1 MDNTHPLQQNIRYL
15 KGVGEKRAQ
24 LFEKVDVH
32 TIGDLLSF
40 YPFRYVDYSAPFSI
54 AEAPFDTPCV
64 VEATVLS
71 KGSPIRI
78 SGGRSMIKVVC
89 GDETSTLTV
98 TFFNNPYGANA
109 LEIGIDYLFYG
120 KFTGPFHARETIA
133 PSFLR
138 ADGDTPLV
146 PVYHLTDGLS
156 SKYIA
161 TCMKNAFEMVDLD
174 AVVDPLPPAI
184 LQKYKLPAYTTALQN
199 IHFPQNL
206 QQAEEARHR
215 FIFEELLL
223 LQLGLLQLRGRERHE
238 VSTPIKLV
246 NLSTFFEA
254 LPFTPTTAQRRATEE
269 IISDMTKPVP
279 MNRLLQGDVGSGK
292 TLVAAAAMFATAKNG
307 MQSALMA
314 PTELLAQQHAETFTK
329 LLAPYNITVALLTG
343 SVKGKARKTTLH
355 AIESGAAQVIIGTH
369 ALISEDVVFHKL
381 AFTVTD
387 EQHRFGVRQRGALAA
402 KGEHPHLLVMSATP
416 IPRTLGLIIFG
427 DLDISVLDEMPPGRT
442 PVKTY
447 RVDTG
452 KRTRMFGF
460 IADHVKQGRQAYIIC
475 PVIEE
480 GVTELQA
487 VTTYYEEVAKP
498 LLPNAQVGLLHG
510 RMKAQDKAAVM
521 QRFAKGEIDVLCST
535 TVIEVGVDVP
545 NATIMVIENA
555 ERFGLSALHQLRGRV
570 GRGAEE
576 SFCFLVSDHTG
587 QQVRERLAVI
597 TSTNDGF
604 QIAKYDLE
612 TRGPG
617 DFFGKRQHGLPSLKV
632 ADLLTD
638 AAILSQ
644 TQEEASAI
652 TEVDPDL
659 TSPNH
664 AGLKEAVQVLF
675 GKNDH
680 VLN

>member
-1 MDNTHPLQQNIRYL
+1 MDNAHPLQQNIRYL

-40 YPFRYVDYSAPFSI
+40 YPFRYVDYSAPFAI
-54 AEAPFDTPCV
+54 AESPFDTPCV
-64 VEATVLS
+64 VQATVLS
-71 KGSPIRI
+71 KGAPIRI

-89 GDETSTLTV
+89 GDEMSTLTV

-109 LEIGIDYLFYG
+109 LEIGTDYLFYG

-138 ADGDTPLV
+138 VDGDTPLV

-161 TCMKNAFEMVDLD
+161 TCIKNAFDMVDLTT
-174 AVVDPLPPAI
+174 VPDPLPLSM
-184 LQKYKLPAYTTALQN
+184 LQKYNLPAYTTALHN

-206 QQAEEARHR
+206 QQAEEARSR

-223 LQLGLLQLRGRERHE
+223 LQLGLLQLRGRERNE
-238 VSTPIKLV
+238 SSTPIKPV
-246 NLSTFFEA
+246 NLATFFEA
-254 LPFTPTTAQRRATEE
+254 LPFTPTKAQKRATEE
-269 IISDMTKPVP
+269 IIADMAKPIP

-292 TLVAAAAMFATAKNG
+292 TLVAAAAMYATAKNG

-329 LLAPYNITVALLTG
+329 LLTPYNISVALLTG
-343 SVKGKARKTTLH
+343 SVKGKARKATLQ
-355 AIESGAAQVIIGTH
+355 AIESGDAQVVIGTH

-447 RVDTG
+447 RVDTD
-452 KRTRMFGF
+452 KRTRMF
-460 IADHVKQGRQAYIIC
+460 ADHVKQGRQAYIIC

-510 RMKAQDKAAVM
+510 RMKAQDKAEVM
-521 QRFAKGEIDVLCST
+521 QSFSKGDIDVLCST
-535 TVIEVGVDVP
+535 TVIEVGVDVS

-587 QQVRERLAVI
+587 EQVRERLAI
-597 TSTNDGF
+597 MTSTNDGF
-604 QIAKYDLE
+604 KIAKYDLE

-638 AAILSQ
+638 ALILSQ
-644 TQEEASAI
+644 TQEEATAI
-652 TEVDPDL
+652 TSFDPDL
-659 TSPNH
+659 TSPAH

-675 GKNDH
+675 GKNDN